1 MHPPWEMTIDRQRSS
16 TFLMYMLLHDVGEDY
31 WSISYFFYSIFFTHD
46 VTTIYLFFL
55 SRQTWLR
62 GPHAAPTI
70 EDYWPKCFYRVQLES
85 GRMHPSVHVRTYQ
98 LVMYLGPR
106 TGCNRPLLY
115 CEDEYVRAC
124 TLYVGQQVCAYLHP
138 VRGSMLRYYI
148 HPGPGDRGTFDP
160 PRRTGTQVRAYCL
173 PSCTVS

>member
-1 MHPPWEMTIDRQRSS
+1 
-16 TFLMYMLLHDVGEDY
+16 VK
-31 WSISYFFYSIFFTHD
+31 
-46 VTTIYLFFL
+46 TIYRYCFL

-70 EDYWPKCFYRVQLES
+70 EDYWPKFFYRVQLGS

-98 LVMYLGPR
+98 LVRYLGPR

-138 VRGSMLRYYI
+138 VRGIVSVSHLFTKLADYWHAPCTWHAPYVQGAIVRYSTVRTSMCVHAPCTWDNKCVRICTLYVADRYFV
-148 HPGPGDRGTFDP
+148 PRTSRPRGVV
-160 PRRTGTQVRAYCL
+160 QL
-173 PSCTVS
+173 